1 MGEQAQ
7 SGRLE
12 PRILP
17 IYPSVPTGADLELFR
32 LAKGELSL
40 DYLIQPVRALQ
51 GSPFRVIALR
61 KAPDF
66 ICDYALVKQ
75 PNVASIREAM
85 KWALGTHDDARATT
99 VVNMLEGI
107 FGKPVTE
114 L

>member
-1 MGEQAQ
+1 MASHSTTET
-7 SGRLE
+7 
-12 PRILP
+12 RILP
-17 IYPSVPTGADLELFR
+17 IYPSVPAGADLELFR
-32 LAKGELSL
+32 LAKAELSL
-40 DYLIQPVRALQ
+40 DYLIQPVRAVQ
-51 GSPFRVIALR
+51 GSPFRIIALR

-85 KWALGTHDDARATT
+85 KWALGDSEDTRAIT